1 MKRSILA
8 SVSILLLSST
18 TAIAVKAESKPL
30 QIQPTVAGPTVFQNS
45 SAASKSSTLSRNQQ
59 IKPTVAG
66 PTVFQN
72 SSAASWLMSTAVAPA
87 LSNEMIAKTVPVNT
101 SQTDVMNMSPRMAT
115 RMAVTPFNLVFLAFQ
130 GFFEPQGIPS
140 SISLLS
146 AYRNQQVTAVDL
158 VKIAV
163 DMNRLP
169 QSALNDRGYLNA
181 VNVQLEDL
189 AFGD

>member
-30 QIQPTVAGPTVFQNS
+30 QIQLTVAGPTVFQNS
-45 SAASKSSTLSRNQQ
+45 SAT
-59 IKPTVAG
+59 
-66 PTVFQN
+66 
-72 SSAASWLMSTAVAPA
+72 SWLMSTAVAPA
-87 LSNEMIAKTVPVNT
+87 LSNEMIAKIVPVNT

>member
-8 SVSILLLSST
+8 SLSILLLSST
-18 TAIAVKAESKPL
+18 TAIAVKAEPKPW
-30 QIQPTVAGPTVFQNS
+30 
-45 SAASKSSTLSRNQQ
+45 Q

-72 SSAASWLMSTAVAPA
+72 PSAVSQSDTSSRAWQFKPTVAGPTVFLNSSVA
-87 LSNEMIAKTVPVNT
+87 MQSGSFIAETVPVNT
-101 SQTDVMNMSPRMAT
+101 SQTDVMNVPPRIAT
-115 RMAVTPFNLVFLAFQ
+115 RMAVTPFNLVFLAFH

-140 SISLLS
+140 SMDLLS
-146 AYRNQQVTAVDL
+146 SYRNQKITAVDL

-169 QSALNDRGYLNA
+169 QSALTDRGYLNA
-181 VNVQLEDL
+181 VNSQLEDL
-189 AFGD
+189 AFED